1 MEVKKIDLL
10 NEKEHTLI
18 VYEKSNA
25 SKQLIDW
32 IQNEVLEG
40 SFTGAYGFS
49 IDSLNDMDE
58 LRFHLS
64 VNPNSYYFIDSNA
77 IEKMIVDQ
85 KILEVFLKFL
95 ELCLETNNKAY
106 IFWNVESFKKNVEVD
121 CDLLFDR
128 VWRRLFVIDDLDG
141 RLERKSSLKERIL
154 LENYQSTS
162 LLLYAL

>member
-40 SFTGAYGFS
+40 SFTGAYEFS
-49 IDSLNDMDE
+49 VDSLNDMDE

-85 KILEVFLKFL
+85 KMLEVFLKFL

>member
-85 KILEVFLKFL
+85 KMLEVFLKFL